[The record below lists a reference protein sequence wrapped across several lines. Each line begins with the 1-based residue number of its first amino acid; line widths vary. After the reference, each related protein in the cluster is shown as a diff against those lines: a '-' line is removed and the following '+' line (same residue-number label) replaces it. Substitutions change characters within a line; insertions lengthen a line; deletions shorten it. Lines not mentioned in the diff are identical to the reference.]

1 MTGAAWGGRRAAG
14 VALVWLLL
22 ALPAA
27 GQGHPVQARL
37 LVDPAAARPGAALPV
52 GVALR
57 LEPGWH
63 VYWRYSGDAGTPTR
77 VVWDLPAGFAAEPI
91 QWPVPHRYR
100 EAGDLTSYGYA
111 DSVVLLA
118 PVRLPSNRPDARPV
132 RLLAHVSWLTCK
144 DMCIPGDTTLVL
156 DLPLRRAA
164 PDAGARLAAAA
175 ARVPAGLPAGLQLRY
190 GRLDR
195 GGRVSVDL
203 ELSGGPITWLD
214 FYPCLDSGLGF
225 SLAPVP
231 DTSPPRLRLSLQPD
245 GGAPVDSLS
254 GVLLYRTAPDGPT
267 QAAAVVLRLRELSP
281 LPGQADVAPATAASV
296 GGPPLAL
303 GSYLLLALLGGA
315 ILNLM
320 PCVLPV
326 ISLKI
331 LSFMAQAGE
340 APGRVRQLGLVFAAG
355 VVTAFVALAL
365 GVILVKQGGQQVGW
379 GFQFQY
385 PGFVA
390 AMASLVFAL
399 SLSLFGVFT
408 VNVAGAGGLS
418 SLAGREGVA
427 GSFFSGVLATVLA
440 TPCTAPFLGTAL
452 GFAFAQPAGVVLL
465 VLTTV
470 GVGMALPY
478 ALLAWRPG
486 WVRFLPRPGV
496 WMEHFKQ
503 LMGFVLMA
511 TVLWLLFVLG
521 RQVGADGVV
530 WTLAF
535 LLCVALSCWLVG
547 QWVDL
552 RSSRRRRATAWVLA
566 VVVLLAGYQWCLTP
580 ALAGRAE
587 GQPSAMDDGWEPFTQ
602 ARLDQLLTEGQRPI
616 LIDFTAEWCWT
627 CKVYERT
634 VLASPPVRQALAAR
648 QFVLLKA
655 DWTNRN
661 DEIGAILRSFGRSG
675 VPLYVIYSAGGER
688 PPQVLPEVL
697 TEGILLAAVA
707 NAGP

>member
-1 MTGAAWGGRRAAG
+1 MMGAPWGGGRAAG
-14 VALVWLLL
+14 VALVWLML
-22 ALPAA
+22 ALPVA
-27 GQGHPVQARL
+27 GQRHPVTARL
-37 LVDPAAARPGAALPV
+37 LVDPAAARSGAVLPV

-77 VVWDLPAGFAAEPI
+77 LSWDLPAGFAAEPI
-91 QWPVPHRYR
+91 QWPLPHRYR

-118 PVRLPSNRPDARPV
+118 PIRLPSRWTATRPV
-132 RLLAHVSWLTCK
+132 RLQAHVSWLTCK
-144 DMCIPGDTTLVL
+144 DMCIPGDTTLGFEW
-156 DLPLRRAA
+156 PLSRPVPEAR
-164 PDAGARLAAAA
+164 ARLADAAA
-175 ARVPAGLPAGLQLRY
+175 QVPTGLPAGLELRC
-190 GRLDR
+190 GVLDQ
-195 GGRVSVDL
+195 GGRMSVDV
-203 ELSGGPITWLD
+203 ELHGEPTAWLD

-225 SLAPVP
+225 SLASVA
-231 DTSPPRLRLSLQPD
+231 DASPPRLRLSLQPED
-245 GGAPVDSLS
+245 GAPVDSLS
-254 GVLLYRTAPDGPT
+254 GVLLYRFTADGPT
-267 QAAAVVLRLRELSP
+267 QAAAVVLRLRGQSP
-281 LPGQADVAPATAASV
+281 LPGQGDAVPAAAASP
-296 GGPPLAL
+296 GGPPLSL
-303 GSYLLLALLGGA
+303 GSYLLLALMGGA

-355 VVTAFVALAL
+355 VVAAFVALAL

-418 SLAGREGVA
+418 SLAGREGAA

-470 GVGMALPY
+470 GAGMALPY

-552 RSSRRRRATAWVLA
+552 RSTRRRRATAWGLA
-566 VVVLLAGYQWCLTP
+566 VAVLLAGYQWCLTP
-580 ALAGRAE
+580 ALAERAE
-587 GQPSAMDDGWEPFTQ
+587 DRPAAVDDGWEPFTQ
-602 ARLDQLLTEGQRPI
+602 ARLDQLLADGQHPV

-627 CKVYERT
+627 CKVNERT
-634 VLASPPVRQALAAR
+634 VLASQPVRQALAQR

-675 VPLYVIYSAGGER
+675 VPLYVIYSPGGAR

-697 TEGILLAAVA
+697 TQGVLLTAIASV
-707 NAGP
+707 GP